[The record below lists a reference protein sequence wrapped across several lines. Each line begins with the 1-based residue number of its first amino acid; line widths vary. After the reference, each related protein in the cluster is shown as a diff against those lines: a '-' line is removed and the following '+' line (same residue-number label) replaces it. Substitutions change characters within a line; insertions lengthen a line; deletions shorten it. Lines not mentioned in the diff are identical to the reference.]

1 MILVYGGLFLL
12 FIIQPNTKQKL
23 TSKKTFCILSG
34 IFLFLIAASRDLA
47 MGDLLGY
54 KNSYIKMLPNTSYL
68 QLWEDWRSDNLKDFG
83 FYAVAKFFSDIG
95 LSATFWLLLIAAFF
109 AVMCALFLYKFS
121 KQPYIGLVA
130 VLSLFYSFTFTG
142 IRQTVALAIVFLSLR
157 FISEKKLIPFILSVL
172 VASLFHSTA
181 IIMLPA
187 YFIAKL
193 KIGLKQPIMVAV
205 SFSISIFAP
214 QIFRNLIT
222 FFSWDDAYSGY
233 AEREETL
240 SWAGFIIQLAIWLF
254 CLYLRRSIKEDKRYM
269 YTFIDSLINCLTIG
283 LCFQCFATVVAEA
296 FRLSYYYSI
305 CLIAVVPN
313 VIDKQT
319 YIRKDWLQLIISCV
333 FIVYM
338 LRAGMYFNIGW
349 F

>member
-1 MILVYGGLFLL
+1 
-12 FIIQPNTKQKL
+12 
-23 TSKKTFCILSG
+23 
-34 IFLFLIAASRDLA
+34 

-109 AVMCALFLYKFS
+109 TVMCALFLYKFS

-193 KIGLKQPIMVAV
+193 KIHPINKKFDIESLSEYIAD
-205 SFSISIFAP
+205 SEIFT
-214 QIFRNLIT
+214 N
-222 FFSWDDAYSGY
+222 
-233 AEREETL
+233 
-240 SWAGFIIQLAIWLF
+240 
-254 CLYLRRSIKEDKRYM
+254 
-269 YTFIDSLINCLTIG
+269 
-283 LCFQCFATVVAEA
+283 
-296 FRLSYYYSI
+296 
-305 CLIAVVPN
+305 
-313 VIDKQT
+313 
-319 YIRKDWLQLIISCV
+319 
-333 FIVYM
+333 
-338 LRAGMYFNIGW
+338 
-349 F
+349 